1 MYGGEE
7 IYNLIFNNIS
17 EGVFTVNEQC
27 IITSFNKAAENI
39 TGFKASEAIGNHCF
53 EIFRTKICHRQCALK
68 QTLQDSLPV
77 ENSRITIITK
87 RECEVPIR
95 VTTNLLRNQ
104 NGDIVGAVEFFRDI
118 SEEEHM
124 RRSLVGHRG
133 IEDIVTR
140 NPEMQRIVSLL
151 PDIAESECNVL
162 IEGPSGSGKELI
174 AQVIHNLSPRKYGP
188 YIKIN
193 CGALPAQLLESE
205 LFGYQKGA
213 FTDAKGNKPGQ
224 FSLANGGTLLLDEI
238 SEMDISLQV
247 KLLRVLNNGEYQPL
261 GSTKT
266 QKTDAR
272 IISATNSMLEKQI
285 AESKFR
291 KDLYYR
297 INVVK
302 IEVPSLRRRREDIP
316 MLVDHFIEQYR
327 QKRRRPIHGISPE
340 ALRIMM
346 NHPFPG
352 NVRELEN
359 AIEHTFVMCRDENIQ
374 PHHLPAHILEAKKM
388 EPTTPAGEEVEET
401 AIIKD
406 ALKRFGGN
414 KSKAAKHL
422 NMHRTTLW
430 RKIKIM
436 GLD

>member
-1 MYGGEE
+1 VHGGEE

-17 EGVFTVNEQC
+17 EGVFTVNKQC
-27 IITSFNKAAENI
+27 IITSFNNAAEHI
-39 TGFKASEAIGNHCF
+39 TGFRASEAIGNHCF

-68 QTLQDSLPV
+68 QTLQDAEPV

-87 RECEVPIR
+87 HECEVPIR
-95 VTTNLLRNQ
+95 VTTNLLRNKA
-104 NGDIVGAVEFFRDI
+104 GDVVGAVEFFRDI

-124 RRSLVGHRG
+124 RQSLVSKRG

-162 IEGPSGSGKELI
+162 IEGPSGSGKELV
-174 AQVIHNLSPRKYGP
+174 AQVIHNLSPRKFGP

-205 LFGYQKGA
+205 LFGYEKGA

-238 SEMDISLQV
+238 SEMDVSLQV

-272 IISATNSMLEKQI
+272 IISATNSTIEQQVAMQ
-285 AESKFR
+285 KFR

-302 IEVPSLRRRREDIP
+302 IEVPPLRSRPEDIP
-316 MLVDHFIEQYR
+316 MLVDHFIELYR
-327 QKRRRPIHGISPE
+327 QKRRRPIHGISHE

-346 NHPFPG
+346 NHSFPG

-359 AIEHTFVMCRDENIQ
+359 AIEHTFVMCRDEKIQ
-374 PHHLPAHILEAKKM
+374 PHHLPTHILETENGDLSSAD
-388 EPTTPAGEEVEET
+388 EVIEET
-401 AIIKD
+401 AIIKE

-414 KSKAAKHL
+414 KTKAAKYL

-430 RKIKIM
+430 RKLRIM
-436 GLD
+436 GID